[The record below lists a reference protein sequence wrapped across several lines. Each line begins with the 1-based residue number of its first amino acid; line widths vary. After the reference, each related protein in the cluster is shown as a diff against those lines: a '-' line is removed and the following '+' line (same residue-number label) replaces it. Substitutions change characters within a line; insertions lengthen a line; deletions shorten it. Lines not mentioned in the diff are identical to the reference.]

1 MLALSVL
8 RRGAPRSIRA
18 SLASLSRGEAPN
30 INQPLDGLAADAC
43 MIRQGRSCVFSE
55 LLLFAN
61 SPRNCETNW
70 ARHPC
75 VQLGL
80 ERHRSSSTQPTLC
93 LPRRPPPRR
102 SRHAAQARAPTP
114 DLPDHSLHTHPRRP
128 EPPSPPRRRDL
139 GARTA
144 ACLRA
149 SRPPPVPLAAVLVS
163 CGAPLSPA
171 GLARCG
177 AG

>member
-1 MLALSVL
+1 MK
-8 RRGAPRSIRA
+8 PQ
-18 SLASLSRGEAPN
+18 RGEAPPTSR
-30 INQPLDGLAADAC
+30 ILRGTTVDGLAAVAC
-43 MIRQGRSCVFSE
+43 MISKRSSRFSSCCSR
-55 LLLFAN
+55 LRN

-70 ARHPC
+70 ARHTC

-80 ERHRSSSTQPTLC
+80 ERQRSSSTQPTLR

-102 SRHAAQARAPTP
+102 SRHAAQARAATP

-128 EPPSPPRRRDL
+128 GPPSPPRRRDL

-163 CGAPLSPA
+163 CGAPLIPA